1 MEARLAPSPQVSTLV
16 RPVVPVSWRHG
27 LPQLTGARVALREL
41 APGDVASLL
50 PALSAPEVSRY
61 ISAPP
66 SSPERFAAFIEWGQ
80 RERAAGRYA
89 AFALV
94 PREQAAPAGLLQLR
108 LLDPDGHAA
117 EWGFALG
124 ADHWGAGL
132 FVEAGRLL
140 VQFAFDTVG
149 VHRLEA
155 RAAVDNARGQAA
167 MRKLGA
173 VQEGVL
179 RRSLVTVDGVH
190 HDQVLWSLLADDWRA
205 SSRADAVARVH

>member
-1 MEARLAPSPQVSTLV
+1 MEATIASSLQVPTVL
-16 RPVVPVSWRHG
+16 RPVVPTSWRHG
-27 LPQLTGARVALREL
+27 LPVLEGPRVRLREL
-41 APGDVASLL
+41 APEDAHALL
-50 PALSAPEVSRY
+50 PTLSAPEVSRY

-66 SSPERFAAFIEWGQ
+66 ESADRFAAFIEWGQ
-80 RERAAGRYA
+80 REREAGRYA

-94 PREQAAPAGLLQLR
+94 PRGQGAPAGLLQLR
-108 LLDPDGHAA
+108 LLDPQGHAA

-124 ADHWGAGL
+124 AHFWGAGL
-132 FVEAGRLL
+132 FVDAGRLL
-140 VQFAFDTVG
+140 VEFAFETVG

-179 RRSLVTVDGVH
+179 RRSLVTVDGIH

-205 SSRADAVARVH
+205 STRADAVAQVH

>member
-1 MEARLAPSPQVSTLV
+1 MEATIASSLQVPTLV
-16 RPVVPVSWRHG
+16 RPVVPVSWRHS
-27 LPQLTGARVALREL
+27 LPVLTGPRVTLREL
-41 APGDVASLL
+41 APGDVVALL
-50 PALSAPEVSRY
+50 PTLSAPEVSRY

-66 SSPERFAAFIEWGQ
+66 SSADRFAAFIEWGQ

-94 PREQAAPAGLLQLR
+94 PRGQTVPAGLLQLR
-108 LLDPDGHAA
+108 LLDPQGHAA

-124 ADHWGAGL
+124 PEFWGAGL

-140 VQFAFDTVG
+140 VEFAFETVG
-149 VHRLEA
+149 LHRLEA

-179 RRSLVTVDGVH
+179 RRSLVTVDGLH

-205 SSRADAVARVH
+205 STRADAVAQVH